1 MSNAGSWRKGVEMV
15 QDQHGSWDQNA
26 RTDGRT
32 LLESNGTAVALVEN
46 PVRIEIERN
55 RKGGRVTPGAKMNKM
70 EIERKT
76 MMINERQRTKMI
88 KAWSMFGDNRR
99 NVFECL

>member
-1 MSNAGSWRKGVEMV
+1 
-15 QDQHGSWDQNA
+15 
-26 RTDGRT
+26 
-32 LLESNGTAVALVEN
+32 
-46 PVRIEIERN
+46 
-55 RKGGRVTPGAKMNKM
+55 MNKM